1 MQVKRHSGERGSFD
15 FGWLKTSHSFS
26 FGDYHDPAHMG
37 FGPLRVINDDQI
49 GPGQGFDEHPHRDME
64 IVTVVLSGA
73 LAHRDS
79 LGNGTTITPGEVQR
93 MSAGTGIRHSEF
105 NALKDAV
112 TTLLQIWI
120 MPEAKGL
127 APGYEQTRFDFSA
140 LGPHLIAS
148 RSGEA
153 GSVVVHQN
161 IKLYRVNLQKFLTLP
176 IEPSHRVWLQ
186 MISGNAKTATES
198 LTSGDGL
205 AISGELAVT
214 LSPGPQGA
222 DLLLFD
228 ME

>member
-1 MQVKRHSGERGSFD
+1 MQVKRPSNERGSFD

-26 FGDYHDPAHMG
+26 FGDYYDPAHMG
-37 FGPLRVINDDQI
+37 FGPLRVINDDKI
-49 GPGQGFDEHPHRDME
+49 GAGQGFDEHPHRDME
-64 IVTVVLSGA
+64 IITVVLSGA

-105 NALKDAV
+105 NALKDTE

-127 APGYEQTRFDFSA
+127 APSYEQTRFDFSA
-140 LGPHLIAS
+140 PGPHLIAS
-148 RSGEA
+148 RNGEA

-176 IEPSHRVWLQ
+176 IAPGHRVWLQ
-186 MISGNAKTATES
+186 MISGSAQTATES
-198 LTSGDGL
+198 LSPGDGL
-205 AISGELAVT
+205 AITDEPAVT

-228 ME
+228 MG